1 MCDGFLNKTKTK
13 IRVVA
18 PTADITILKGSGRT
32 FVNLREKKMANFD
45 AFLAPVG
52 QAERSALRVRIFLP
66 VFFFFNY

>member
-32 FVNLREKKMANFD
+32 FVNLQKKKNGKF
-45 AFLAPVG
+45 
-52 QAERSALRVRIFLP
+52 
-66 VFFFFNY
+66 